1 VRSWLGEREP
11 TVTQTSPVTS
21 GVRIAHLADLHLG
34 FRQYHR
40 QNPNG
45 INQREADVANAFRSA
60 VDGIL
65 LEQPDA
71 VIVAGDLFHAVRPT
85 NAAIVFAFKQ
95 FQRLRE
101 GLPQAPIVVI
111 AGNHD
116 TPRSSETGSIL
127 KLFEELGIDV
137 AADKERR
144 LVYPALQLSVLAVP
158 HEALVSGDR
167 PALTPS
173 GDEMFQVLVLHG
185 EVEGIF
191 PPDRTSVEYG
201 GAHLK
206 PDELAA
212 DGWTYVALGH
222 YHVQTKV
229 RERVWYSGSLEYVST
244 NPWGELAEEKA
255 QGRRGAGTLHK
266 GWLLV
271 DLRTGKVESKPITLA
286 RKIFDLP
293 AIDAEGLAAAE
304 IDRLIGERVG
314 AITGG
319 LADQVARLVIR
330 NIPRHVAR
338 ELDHTKIRVYKAEA
352 LHLHLDFRR
361 PEAPERGETG
371 NAGPGRRATLPEI
384 VENYLTHR
392 PLPSEVER
400 SAFVETGR
408 ALIEKVERPVE
419 AEG

>member
-1 VRSWLGEREP
+1 M
-11 TVTQTSPVTS
+11 
-21 GVRIAHLADLHLG
+21 RIAHLADLHLG

-101 GLPQAPIVVI
+101 GLPNAPIILI

-127 KLFEELGIDV
+127 KLFEELGVDV

-167 PALTPS
+167 PALRPE
-173 GDEMFQVLVLHG
+173 GDEMFQLLVLHG

-191 PPDRTSVEYG
+191 PADRSSVEHG
-201 GAHLK
+201 GAHLR
-206 PDELAA
+206 PDDFAG

-229 RERVWYSGSLEYVST
+229 RDRVWYSGSLEYVST
-244 NPWGELAEEKA
+244 NPWGELAEERSQRRAGAGA
-255 QGRRGAGTLHK
+255 QGK

-293 AIDAEGLAAAE
+293 QIDADGLPAAE

-338 ELDHTKIRVYKAEA
+338 ELDHAQIREWKAEA
-352 LHLHLDFRR
+352 LNFHLDFRR
-361 PEAPERGETG
+361 PEAQESGSAG
-371 NAGPGRRATLPEI
+371 NAAPGRRATLPEI
-384 VENYLTHR
+384 VGDYLVRR
-392 PLPSEVER
+392 PLPGELDREE
-400 SAFVETGR
+400 FVGTGR
-408 ALIEKVERPVE
+408 ALIDRAERE
-419 AEG
+419 YEEEG

>member
-1 VRSWLGEREP
+1 M
-11 TVTQTSPVTS
+11 
-21 GVRIAHLADLHLG
+21 RIAHLADLHLG

-60 VDGIL
+60 VDGVL

-85 NAAIVFAFKQ
+85 NQAIVFAFKQ

-101 GLPQAPIVVI
+101 GLPEVPIILI

-127 KLFEELGIDV
+127 KLFEELGVDV

-144 LVYPALQLSVLAVP
+144 LVYPKHQLSVLAVP

-167 PALTPS
+167 PALRPV

-191 PPDRTSVEYG
+191 PADRTSAEYG
-201 GAHLK
+201 GARLTES
-206 PDELAA
+206 ELT
-212 DGWTYVALGH
+212 GGSWTYVALGH
-222 YHVQTKV
+222 YHVQTRV
-229 RERVWYSGSLEYVST
+229 RDRAWYSGSLDYVST
-244 NPWGELAEEKA
+244 NPWGELAEQKA
-255 QGRRGAGTLHK
+255 QRRSGAGAQGK
-266 GWLLV
+266 GWLLA

-293 AIDAEGLAAAE
+293 SIDAAGLSAKE
-304 IDRLIGERVG
+304 IDRLIAERAG
-314 AITGG
+314 SITGG
-319 LADQVARLVIR
+319 LEDQIVRLVVR
-330 NIPRHVAR
+330 DVPRHVAR
-338 ELDHTKIRVYKAEA
+338 ELDHTKLREYKAAA
-352 LHLHLDFRR
+352 LHFHLDLRR
-361 PEAPERGETG
+361 PEAHERQIGS
-371 NAGPGRRATLPEI
+371 AGPGRRATLPEI
-384 VENYLTHR
+384 VTDFLGRR
-392 PLPSEVER
+392 PLPAELDRED
-400 SAFVETGR
+400 FVATGK
-408 ALIEKVERPVE
+408 ALIERAEREFE

>member
-1 VRSWLGEREP
+1 
-11 TVTQTSPVTS
+11 
-21 GVRIAHLADLHLG
+21 VRIAHLADLHLG
-34 FRQYHR
+34 YRQYHR

-101 GLPQAPIVVI
+101 GLPKAPIIVI

-127 KLFEELGIDV
+127 KLFEELGIEV

-144 LVYPALQLSVLAVP
+144 LAYPELQLSVLAVP

-167 PALTPS
+167 PALRPD
-173 GDEMFQVLVLHG
+173 GDAMFQVLVLHG

-191 PPDRTSVEYG
+191 PADRTSVEYG

-206 PDELAA
+206 PDDFAA

-222 YHVQTKV
+222 YHVQTRV
-229 RERVWYSGSLEYVST
+229 RDRVWYSGSLEYVST

-255 QGRRGAGTLHK
+255 QKRAGGGPQGK

-286 RKIFDLP
+286 RKVFDLP
-293 AIDAEGLAAAE
+293 QIDAAGLPAAE
-304 IDRLIGERVG
+304 LDRLIGERVG

-330 NIPRHVAR
+330 NLPRHVAR
-338 ELDHTKIRVYKAEA
+338 ELDHTRIREWKAEA
-352 LHLHLDFRR
+352 LHLHLDLRR
-361 PEAPERGETG
+361 PEAPERGEAG

-384 VENYLTHR
+384 VDGYLKGR
-392 PLPSEVER
+392 PIPKELVREE
-400 SAFVETGR
+400 FVETGR
-408 ALIEKVERPVE
+408 ALIDRAERAYE